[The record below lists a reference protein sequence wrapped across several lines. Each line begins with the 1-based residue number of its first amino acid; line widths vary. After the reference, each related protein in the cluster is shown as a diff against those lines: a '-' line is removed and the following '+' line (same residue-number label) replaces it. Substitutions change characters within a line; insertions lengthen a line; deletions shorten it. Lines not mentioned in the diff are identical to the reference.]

1 LVWPAVR
8 RGAPIALGREE
19 VPGWGNFSTLAL
31 FATLPALTLFATLP
45 GLEADG
51 LLPAALAFE
60 DLGVL
65 SSERAC
71 FEDFGVVLVGAL
83 SRRLFPAAFAATP
96 PDFAG
101 FGAGLD
107 TGLGTGVGAAGLG
120 AGSSTV

>member
-1 LVWPAVR
+1 M
-8 RGAPIALGREE
+8 
-19 VPGWGNFSTLAL
+19 
-31 FATLPALTLFATLP
+31 
-45 GLEADG
+45 
-51 LLPAALAFE
+51 AFE

-83 SRRLFPAAFAATP
+83 SRWLFPAAFAATP

-107 TGLGTGVGAAGLG
+107 TGLGTGVGAAGVGGGGGVGTGVGGTGVGSIGVGG
-120 AGSSTV
+120 AGVGPGGFPLAK